1 MTGVWMEEE
10 GAPCDSMLIGTLW
23 AESQN
28 LIQSGSDEKEC
39 WLAYL
44 TGSLM
49 PSSGMAG
56 SGGSIL

>member
-39 WLAYL
+39 
-44 TGSLM
+44 
-49 PSSGMAG
+49 
-56 SGGSIL
+56 